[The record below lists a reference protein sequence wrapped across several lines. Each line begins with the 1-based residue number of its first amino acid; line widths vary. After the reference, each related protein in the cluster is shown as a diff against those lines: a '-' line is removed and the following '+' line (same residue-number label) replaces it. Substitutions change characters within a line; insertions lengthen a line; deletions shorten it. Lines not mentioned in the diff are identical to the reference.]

1 MILAT
6 CQHHNL
12 KPYTFQSEFRIVYCC
27 LVMECLSKICMACIL
42 GMSVKYPDVESVRTI
57 IAERIGG
64 GKG

>member
-27 LVMECLSKICMACIL
+27 LVVTVINRHNDNMHHQCYDHHLDHHDQL
-42 GMSVKYPDVESVRTI
+42 I
-57 IAERIGG
+57 IMIVIRMV
-64 GKG
+64 

>member
-27 LVMECLSKICMACIL
+27 LVELSFHMIIFCKKQFCVVSILLSLSEYTDALGPIVCI
-42 GMSVKYPDVESVRTI
+42 
-57 IAERIGG
+57 
-64 GKG
+64 

>member
-1 MILAT
+1 M
-6 CQHHNL
+6 L
-12 KPYTFQSEFRIVYCC
+12 KNSKKDLKVCMPFVIKRLQAI
-27 LVMECLSKICMACIL
+27 SKICMACIL